1 MGIIRLYFILF
12 LQLQFLPGLNN
23 LFISPDSY
31 NLTSYKT
38 IEQTFNPPVG
48 FTRIKVKQNSFAAY
62 LRSLP
67 VLKGN
72 YNVMD
77 FKGRVWKSY
86 RDSSVA
92 AVVPLNISGQ
102 RLWQCMDIL
111 LCLNVDYLKQTGKTN
126 VNYPL
131 PDGTPFSWQEWQKGF
146 RPVFKG
152 KSFNKL
158 LTAGSDNSQK
168 SFYKFLNTIFEYSG
182 TQSFWHYYPDVA
194 IKDIQPADFIVKKGR
209 KGHAVILV
217 DMAQNAQG
225 DRVALFG
232 QGDTPACQF
241 YLLKDKNGNPWFNID
256 PQSAYPGLPIKKKM
270 YWAGLRR
277 FPDL

>member
-1 MGIIRLYFILF
+1 M
-12 LQLQFLPGLNN
+12 
-23 LFISPDSY
+23 
-31 NLTSYKT
+31 
-38 IEQTFNPPVG
+38 G

-158 LTAGSDNSQK
+158 NNV
-168 SFYKFLNTIFEYSG
+168 SF
-182 TQSFWHYYPDVA
+182 
-194 IKDIQPADFIVKKGR
+194 
-209 KGHAVILV
+209 
-217 DMAQNAQG
+217 
-225 DRVALFG
+225 
-232 QGDTPACQF
+232 
-241 YLLKDKNGNPWFNID
+241 
-256 PQSAYPGLPIKKKM
+256 
-270 YWAGLRR
+270 
-277 FPDL
+277 